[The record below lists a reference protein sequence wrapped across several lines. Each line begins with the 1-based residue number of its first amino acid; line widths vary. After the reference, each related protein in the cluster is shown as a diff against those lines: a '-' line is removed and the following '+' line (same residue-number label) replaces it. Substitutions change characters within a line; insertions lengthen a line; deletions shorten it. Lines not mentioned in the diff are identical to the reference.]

1 MKLHLKNIFLNVWY
15 ALFNEDYRFVKKS
28 LCFDSDFYLKKYPD
42 VAISEV
48 DPLLHYLTVGFAEP
62 RQPNALFDIS
72 YYLKQVP
79 ALQKTGHDPLIHFLH
94 DGWRKGV
101 KPNFLF
107 DPLWYVQRN
116 SGVDFT
122 RENPLTHFLKQ
133 GGKGSTSLYFDAAYY
148 SAAYNDVEASAEPP
162 LAHYFLVGIQ
172 EKRRPSLY
180 FDTAWY
186 LDKTPV
192 LLESEMDPLAHY
204 FYFGIQD
211 RKSPSPLFDPDYYVE
226 TYKIQEEGDL
236 FAHYMK
242 HGKPADHQPCSWFD
256 PTFYRSHYL
265 ESNSIPIA
273 PLDHYLA
280 KGVHEGLYPNK
291 AVADLP
297 DKPIIS
303 LLVPVYNVTP
313 AHLNNCIR
321 SVLYQSYPHWEL
333 CLADDCST
341 REEVRPLLEQ
351 WASQD
356 SRIKVTFLEKNLGIS
371 GATNVAAELVTGSYV
386 GFLDNDDELTND
398 CLFRVVQQ
406 INSTKADLYY
416 SDEDLIGDDGRQFN
430 IFHKPDFNKELLLS
444 HNYVTHFVVADKM
457 LYENGGGF
465 DSFLDGAQDF
475 DLFLKLS
482 EQAKK
487 IVHIPQIL
495 YHWRASE
502 SSTSIN
508 HNQKQYA
515 NEAGRKAVANAL
527 DRRGVDAEVELLEW
541 KFYYRVTR
549 KLSFLPHISICILYR
564 EDDNFQQNLASLVSS
579 TVYPDVEFLIIKE
592 ETQQLLLSDLLN
604 SDLSKKVRLLSV
616 SGNHTPAGLYNEAVD
631 QSKGRYTVFL
641 NSNVQ
646 LQQEKWIQALL
657 EYVLNENVGM
667 VGGRILPFK
676 QNEFVTT
683 VPNMENQ
690 SSFYYA
696 RYLQECS
703 RHMNGLQWP
712 QNVFAVSWNL
722 AMVEKKYFLE
732 MGGFNDESFGYL
744 FADSDLCFR
753 MQEQGR
759 EIFYTPFALGQ
770 YLIPEE
776 EQFSSQLEQTGLEK
790 KLFQNRW
797 QDKLSLGDPYYN
809 LNVLKRKNV
818 TETDFLNW
826 YVGEQAE

>member
-1 MKLHLKNIFLNVWY
+1 
-15 ALFNEDYRFVKKS
+15 
-28 LCFDSDFYLKKYPD
+28 
-42 VAISEV
+42 
-48 DPLLHYLTVGFAEP
+48 
-62 RQPNALFDIS
+62 
-72 YYLKQVP
+72 
-79 ALQKTGHDPLIHFLH
+79 
-94 DGWRKGV
+94 
-101 KPNFLF
+101 
-107 DPLWYVQRN
+107 
-116 SGVDFT
+116 
-122 RENPLTHFLKQ
+122 
-133 GGKGSTSLYFDAAYY
+133 
-148 SAAYNDVEASAEPP
+148 
-162 LAHYFLVGIQ
+162 
-172 EKRRPSLY
+172 
-180 FDTAWY
+180 
-186 LDKTPV
+186 
-192 LLESEMDPLAHY
+192 
-204 FYFGIQD
+204 
-211 RKSPSPLFDPDYYVE
+211 
-226 TYKIQEEGDL
+226 
-236 FAHYMK
+236 
-242 HGKPADHQPCSWFD
+242 PCSWFD

-616 SGNHTPAGLYNEAVD
+616 SGKHTPAGLYNEAVD
-631 QSKGRYTVFL
+631 QSRGRYTVFL

-683 VPNMENQ
+683 IPNMENQ